1 LSKRGY
7 PPERICPALPRAGFE
22 QITLSNHS
30 GSRVM
35 QKQFLGAIS
44 ALLAIVTLAGA
55 QPARRTKL
63 ETLVVSRETGSRISI
78 EITTNDETTPW
89 VETLENPARIVVD
102 LPNTVLA
109 AGLGPIPIL
118 TNGVK
123 GIRVGT
129 DAARTTRVVVDLARL
144 CRYELVP
151 GGGHHLILRL
161 DPTAPAP
168 ELASSGGVQGTR
180 GVPVQSAFVSSP
192 ASAPSQSPP
201 SPPAPKEV
209 VTSDPASKA
218 DPAAIAVPANAAVQ
232 PSTEVAVTRPSS
244 AAVPGQP
251 NIAQPVPATDPPAAS
266 ATSTVVSSAP
276 AGATAGR
283 ANTAPPPAVGV
294 TTESAGA
301 PARVAMGGHM
311 GVLLPLI
318 TRSGGTNTTIADS
331 FSIGFPMGFN
341 IHGAG
346 RMAFDMEFVPLIQDS
361 PRQVSLTFHPGLIW
375 ALGHRY
381 SFGMRAAFV
390 AGSSE
395 FGFTPLLNKSW
406 PIEGSFFKAYFV
418 EADFPVR
425 FNRPAGQPATDPVTF
440 GLHFGLG
447 F

>member
-1 LSKRGY
+1 
-7 PPERICPALPRAGFE
+7 
-22 QITLSNHS
+22 
-30 GSRVM
+30 M

-55 QPARRTKL
+55 QPSAREAARRTTL

-78 EITTNDETTPW
+78 EITTNVETTPW

-151 GGGHHLILRL
+151 GPGRHMILKL
-161 DPTAPAP
+161 DPTSPAPPLAASGGAPATAGAP
-168 ELASSGGVQGTR
+168 VRSAS
-180 GVPVQSAFVSSP
+180 VSSP
-192 ASAPSQSPP
+192 ESAPSQSPP
-201 SPPAPKEV
+201 SPPAPREV
-209 VTSDPASKA
+209 VTDPASKA
-218 DPAAIAVPANAAVQ
+218 EPAAIAAPANAGVQ
-232 PSTEVAVTRPSS
+232 PSTEVAVTQPSS
-244 AAVPGQP
+244 AAVPGQR
-251 NIAQPVPATDPPAAS
+251 NFAQPVPAADPPAAS
-266 ATSTVVSSAP
+266 ATSTVASAAP
-276 AGATAGR
+276 AGAMASK
-283 ANTAPPPAVGV
+283 ANPASPPASGV
-294 TTESAGA
+294 ATESAGVP
-301 PARVAMGGHM
+301 PARIAMGGHM

-341 IHGAG
+341 IHGEG
-346 RMAFDMEFVPLIQDS
+346 RMAFDMEFVPVIQDS
-361 PRQVSLTFHPGLIW
+361 PRQVSLTFHPGLVW
-375 ALGHRY
+375 AVGHRF
-381 SFGMRAAFV
+381 SVGMRAAFV

-395 FGFTPLLNKSW
+395 FGFTPLVNKSW

-418 EADFPVR
+418 EADLPVR

-440 GLHFGLG
+440 ALHFGLG